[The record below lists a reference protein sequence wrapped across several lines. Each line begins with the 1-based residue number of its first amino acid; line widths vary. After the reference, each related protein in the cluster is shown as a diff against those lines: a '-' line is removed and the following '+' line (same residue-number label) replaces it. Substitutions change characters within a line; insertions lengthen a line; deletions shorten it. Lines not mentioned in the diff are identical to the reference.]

1 MFPGT
6 AAHATCE
13 ENARERVVVRNACGD
28 SRCEKRAGMI
38 CETEQFPFRGN
49 ARETSTQVSREEG
62 GRDGVGGR
70 DEDGVGDGGRF
81 DG

>member
-6 AAHATCE
+6 AERATRE
-13 ENARERVVVRNACGD
+13 ENAREGVVVRNAGGD

-49 ARETSTQVSREEG
+49 V
-62 GRDGVGGR
+62 
-70 DEDGVGDGGRF
+70 
-81 DG
+81 